1 MSREPI
7 QVMTRTEVVDGT
19 ACPACGAE
27 PGKPCLGVER
37 RNGTRRQ
44 RKRCHAERW
53 EVAAKVRDAARREEV
68 ERALEAIASLGARS
82 S

>member
-1 MSREPI
+1 MSKEPI
-7 QVMTRTEVVDGT
+7 QVMTRTEVTEGN

-27 PGKPCLGVER
+27 PGEPCLGVER

-53 EVAAKVRDAARREEV
+53 NVAANVRDAARREKV
-68 ERALEAIASLGARS
+68 ERDLELIASLGARS

>member
-7 QVMTRTEVVDGT
+7 QVMTRTEVIEGT
-19 ACPACGAE
+19 ACSACGAE
-27 PGKPCLGVER
+27 PGEPCLGVER
-37 RNGTRRQ
+37 RNGARRQ

-53 EVAAKVRDAARREEV
+53 NAAANVRDAARREEV
-68 ERALEAIASLGARS
+68 ARNLELIASLGARS